1 MSLAQ
6 KLNRMI
12 DDKDKDDPKHQLK
25 IVDEDNESVNSEDT
39 RNIDAMI

>member
-1 MSLAQ
+1 
-6 KLNRMI
+6 MI
-12 DDKDKDDPKHQLK
+12 DDKDDKDDPKHQLK